1 MVALLRDA
9 FTVTRDFIVNLR
21 RDELARFTQRLLDVW
36 GLKKKVKWEMV

>member
-9 FTVTRDFIVNLR
+9 FTVTRDVIVDLR
-21 RDELARFTQRLLDVW
+21 RDVLERFIQRRLDVW